1 MSSADDDYWWT
12 PKRYGIGTGWPI
24 AWQAWASTSVYVL
37 LVIGAGLIVLP
48 LSPAAFAAIIV
59 SATAAFVLIS
69 ARKTRGGWRWRW
81 GEMD

>member
-1 MSSADDDYWWT
+1 MSRGNDEHWWA

-24 AWQAWASTSVYVL
+24 AWQAWAITLAYAL
-37 LVIGAGLIVLP
+37 AVIGAAYLVLP
-48 LSPAAFAAIIV
+48 LSAPAFVTIIV
-59 SATAAFVLIS
+59 SATAAFVIVC